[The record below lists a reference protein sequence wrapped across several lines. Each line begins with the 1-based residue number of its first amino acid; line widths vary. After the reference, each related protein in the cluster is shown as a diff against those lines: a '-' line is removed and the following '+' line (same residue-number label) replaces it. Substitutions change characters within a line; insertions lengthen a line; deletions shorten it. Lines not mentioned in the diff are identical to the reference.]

1 MGEEGEA
8 VGSTTTAFFMRGRLK
23 NGVQMHLLH
32 CYNNDERKD
41 TMTRTYKKS
50 AIRPQP
56 RDVWPCRHTN
66 HRGLRKRMD
75 RIDRRR
81 LNRFTVD

>member
-1 MGEEGEA
+1 
-8 VGSTTTAFFMRGRLK
+8 
-23 NGVQMHLLH
+23 
-32 CYNNDERKD
+32 
-41 TMTRTYKKS
+41 MTRTYKKS
-50 AIRPQP
+50 ATRPQP

-81 LNRFTVD
+81 LNRITKEMI